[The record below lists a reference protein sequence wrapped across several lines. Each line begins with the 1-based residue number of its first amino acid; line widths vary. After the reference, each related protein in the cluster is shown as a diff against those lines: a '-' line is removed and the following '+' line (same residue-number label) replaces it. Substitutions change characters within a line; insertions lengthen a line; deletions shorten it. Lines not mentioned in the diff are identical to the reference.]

1 MGKITRGQLK
11 MKKMSLGAK
20 MTVGGVLMVI
30 IPLIF
35 VGWFAVIKANDG
47 LENLAHHQAEALA
60 QKLAD
65 MTEMVLQEELKTAR
79 SIAANSVVVQTSS
92 QLASLGDQATDAMA
106 LDKELNKAMKE
117 MGQDYEALLVID
129 TKGKVFAQSV
139 EGYRGIDLSQRDYFQ
154 KAVNGETC
162 VGDVAKSKG
171 TGRPITGIAAP
182 VKDSSG
188 RIVAVYAAVLKVDF
202 LVDKIASTKI
212 GNTGYAWMVN
222 KKGLTIAHPKTEYIL
237 ELNLKDDTG
246 GEMAD
251 IMNKMLSGQAG
262 VEAYVFKG
270 VPKICGFA
278 PVPLTGWAL
287 GATQDEEEFL
297 APVRAIRNGVAM
309 IGGVVLAIAIVLVLL
324 FARSVSKPIMKAVE
338 SLGDGS
344 EQVASAATQV
354 SSSAQSLAEGSSEQA
369 AALEETSASMEEMLS
384 QTKANADNAAQADQL
399 MAAAKEVLNKA
410 AGSMEQMGLSMGKIA
425 ESGDEIGKIVKSI
438 DEISFQTNLLALNAA
453 VEAARAGDAGM
464 GFAVVADEVRNLAQ
478 RAADAA
484 KNTQE
489 LVEDTVKRI
498 HEGSELVTRTQ
509 DEFNQV
515 ATSAG
520 KVAELVSEIAAASSE
535 QSQGIDQV
543 NEAVRQMDQ
552 VVQESAAGSEESASA
567 AEELNALAISMQDT
581 VEDLIGLVNGAGN
594 GNGNG
599 NGQRRALAA
608 PAAKQFSKTQSKGA
622 NNGKSKL
629 SLPAA
634 KMKKQQVAKAEQI
647 IPLDDSDFS
656 DF

>member
-1 MGKITRGQLK
+1 

-20 MTVGGVLMVI
+20 MTIGGALIVI
-30 IPLIF
+30 IPLIL
-35 VGWFAVIKANDG
+35 VGWFSIMKAGDG
-47 LENLAHHQAEALA
+47 LHDLAYERAEALA

-65 MTEMVLQEELKTAR
+65 MTQMVLLEELK
-79 SIAANSVVVQTSS
+79 AAKTMAAGSLMVQTSS
-92 QLASLGDQATDAMA
+92 QVASLGDQATDDVAA
-106 LDKELNKAMKE
+106 FLDKELAKAMKE
-117 MGQDYEALLVID
+117 MGQDYEGLIVID

-139 EGYRGIDLSQRDYFQ
+139 EGYKGKDLSQRDYFQ
-154 KAVNGETC
+154 KALNGEAN
-162 VGDVAKSKG
+162 VGSMVKSVN
-171 TGRPITGIAAP
+171 TGRPITVMAAP
-182 VKDSSG
+182 VKDTSG
-188 RIVAVYAAVLKVDF
+188 KIVAVYGAILKADF
-202 LVDKIASTKI
+202 LVDKIADTKI

-222 KKGLTIAHPKTEYIL
+222 KNGLTIAHPKREYIL
-237 ELNLKDDTG
+237 ELNLRDDTG
-246 GEMAD
+246 GQMSE
-251 IMNKMLSGQAG
+251 IMTKMLAGQTG

-270 VPKICGFA
+270 TPKVCGFA
-278 PVPLTGWAL
+278 PVPVAGWAL

-297 APVRAIRNGVAM
+297 GPVRAIRNGVAL
-309 IGGVVLAIAIVLVLL
+309 IGAVVLAIAIALVLL
-324 FARSVSKPIMKAVE
+324 FARSVSKPIMKAVD
-338 SLGDGS
+338 SLGYGS

-384 QTKANADNAAQADQL
+384 QTKANAENAAQADQL
-399 MAAAKEVLNKA
+399 MAAAKDVLSKA
-410 AGSMEQMGLSMGKIA
+410 ANSMEQMGLSMGKIA

-509 DEFNQV
+509 EEFNQV

-552 VVQESAAGSEESASA
+552 VVQEAAAGSEESASA
-567 AEELNALAISMQDT
+567 AEELNAMALSMQDT
-581 VEDLIGLVNGAGN
+581 VEDLVGLVSGANNGN

-599 NGQRRALAA
+599 NRRAIAA
-608 PAAKQFSKTQSKGA
+608 PAAKKHQAQRNS
-622 NNGKSKL
+622 NNSGRDKL
-629 SLPAA
+629 ALPTA
-634 KMKKQQVAKAEQI
+634 KVKKQQVANAEQV

-656 DF
+656 EF

>member
-1 MGKITRGQLK
+1 LVK
-11 MKKMSLGAK
+11 AK
-20 MTVGGVLMVI
+20 
-30 IPLIF
+30 
-35 VGWFAVIKANDG
+35 G
-47 LENLAHHQAEALA
+47 L
-60 QKLAD
+60 
-65 MTEMVLQEELKTAR
+65 
-79 SIAANSVVVQTSS
+79 
-92 QLASLGDQATDAMA
+92 
-106 LDKELNKAMKE
+106 
-117 MGQDYEALLVID
+117 
-129 TKGKVFAQSV
+129 
-139 EGYRGIDLSQRDYFQ
+139 DLSQRDYFQ
-154 KAVNGETC
+154 KAIKGEAYI
-162 VGDVAKSKG
+162 GEVAKSKAS
-171 TGRPITGIAAP
+171 GRPIAGLAAP

-188 RIVAVYAAVLKVDF
+188 KIVGVYAAILKVDF

-212 GNTGYAWMVN
+212 GDTGYAFMIN
-222 KKGLTIAHPKTEYIL
+222 KAGLIIAHPKKELIL
-237 ELNLKDDTG
+237 EMNLRTDAGGAMAGILNRMSA
-246 GEMAD
+246 GET
-251 IMNKMLSGQAG
+251 G
-262 VEAYVFKG
+262 VEAYVFEG
-270 VPKICGFA
+270 SPKICGFA
-278 PVPLTGWAL
+278 PVPLTGWSL
-287 GATQDEEEFL
+287 GATQDEDEYL
-297 APVRAIRNGVAM
+297 APVRTIRNGVAV
-309 IGGVVLAIAIVLVLL
+309 IGGIVLIIATALVLL
-324 FARSVSKPIMKAVE
+324 FARSVSKPIMKAVD
-338 SLGDGS
+338 SLGYGS

-354 SSSAQSLAEGSSEQA
+354 SSSSQSLAEGSSEQA

-399 MAAAKEVLNKA
+399 MAAAKEVLGKA
-410 AGSMEQMGLSMGKIA
+410 AISMEQMGLSMGKIA

-509 DEFNQV
+509 EEFNQV
-515 ATSAG
+515 ATSSG

-552 VVQESAAGSEESASA
+552 VVQEAAAGSEESASA
-567 AEELNALAISMQDT
+567 AEELNALALSMQDT
-581 VEDLIGLVNGAGN
+581 VEDLVGLVSGANNGN

-599 NGQRRALAA
+599 NRRAIAA
-608 PAAKQFSKTQSKGA
+608 PAAKKHQAQRNS
-622 NNGKSKL
+622 NNSGRDKL
-629 SLPAA
+629 ALPTA
-634 KMKKQQVAKAEQI
+634 KVKKQQVANAEQV